1 MQKLVKYG
9 SYTEHIT
16 YEKWHQ
22 PNPKQP
28 KSSKYIPP
36 FRRFKIT
43 TRSKSSVTRAKRDY
57 KRLVLNNF
65 DSNDTI
71 FLTLTH
77 AEDVTREEATRNLAW
92 FTERL
97 RTVNGG
103 SLRGF
108 RYIAVFELTK
118 KGRIHI
124 HMFVRGLPRGIA
136 LGERRSRFLQSA
148 WRKGFVDA
156 RLPREGVAGL
166 SQYLTKYF
174 AKGFAGSASGSRL
187 YNASRNCIHPSIIT
201 FDEQVVQISS
211 LSHGLKNAEVVYSI
225 EILSQYW
232 GVIKKIIYKYESKN
246 HSP

>member
-9 SYTEHIT
+9 SYSEHIT
-16 YEKWHQ
+16 YERWHQ
-22 PNPKQP
+22 PNPKGT
-28 KSSKYIPP
+28 KEKKYIPKD
-36 FRRFKIT
+36 RRFKVT
-43 TRSKSSVTRAKRDY
+43 VRSKSAVTRAKRDY

-65 DSNDTI
+65 DHNDTI

-77 AEDVTREEATRNLAW
+77 AEDVTREEATRNLAR

-97 RTVNGG
+97 RTVNG
-103 SLRGF
+103 SAFRGF

-124 HMFVRGLPRGIA
+124 HMFARGLPRGLA
-136 LGERRSRFLQSA
+136 LGERRNRFLQSA

-156 RLPREGVAGL
+156 DLPRQGVAGL

-187 YNASRNCIHPSIIT
+187 YNASRNCIHPTILT
-201 FDEQVVQISS
+201 FDESVVQISS

-232 GVIKKIIYKYESKN
+232 GIIKKIIYKYESKN